1 MHQFLEELPNGN
13 FIIAILK
20 TYYVKIFVSLLLQSN
35 AKIKYIY
42 RYVDNV
48 INAILQNWHTWGYK
62 WKKAS
67 LNYIHFA

>member
-13 FIIAILK
+13 FIIANLK